1 MLLPGTSCMAPS
13 SIVEE
18 DVDLTTRWAR
28 SGVDHVEVLS
38 PWEVSEAQV
47 TMQVPRWVAIP

>member
-1 MLLPGTSCMAPS
+1 MAPS